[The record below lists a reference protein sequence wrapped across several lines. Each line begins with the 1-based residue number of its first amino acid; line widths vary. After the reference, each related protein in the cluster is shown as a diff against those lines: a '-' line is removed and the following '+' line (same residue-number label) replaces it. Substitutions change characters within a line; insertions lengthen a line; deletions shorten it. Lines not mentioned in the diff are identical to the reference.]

1 MESSVFK
8 IEGVSSNSLSINDIP
23 IAAGVPTNG
32 SLLTYDSTKNQ
43 WVITPHEHIHVMH
56 NYTQIFN
63 TTGKFPILYDTIIKD
78 KTQTNI
84 KYNITDSTWTLQP
97 GTYRFSIY
105 CPSIYI
111 EALLLGSADRY
122 VSAYVSYTSIATGVQ
137 TDLKKTGAMW
147 RENSVQSVGSFTYN
161 SLNSLTTLIVTEPVI
176 AHITF
181 GIEIVPDASSG
192 IYIGNALTGT
202 GYPSVLV
209 EQIE

>member
-8 IEGVSSNSLSINDIP
+8 IEGVSSNKYTINDIP

-43 WVITPHEHIHVMH
+43 WVITPHEYIHVAQDFSE
-56 NYTQIFN
+56 TFT
-63 TTGKFPILYDTIIKD
+63 TTGKFPISYNTIIKD

-97 GTYRFSIY
+97 GTYRFSVY
-105 CPSIYI
+105 CPSVYT
-111 EALLLGSADRY
+111 EVLLPGSSDSYAS
-122 VSAYVSYTSIATGVQ
+122 VYVSYTSIATGVQ
-137 TDLKKTGAMW
+137 TNLKTDGAMW
-147 RENSVQSVGSFTYN
+147 RENNVRIPGSFTYS

-181 GIEIVPDASSG
+181 DVEIDPAASSY
-192 IYIGNALTGT
+192 ISIGNALTAT
-202 GYPSVLV
+202 AYPSVLV

>member
-8 IEGVSSNSLSINDIP
+8 IEGVSFNKYTINDIP

-43 WVITPHEHIHVMH
+43 WVITPHEYIHV
-56 NYTQIFN
+56 TQNFAQTFN
-63 TTGKFPILYDTIIKD
+63 TTGKFPISYNTIIKD

-97 GTYRFSIY
+97 GTYRFSVY
-105 CPSIYI
+105 CPSVYI
-111 EALLLGSADRY
+111 RALLSGGADRY

-137 TDLKKTGAMW
+137 TDLKATGAAW
-147 RENSVQSVGSFTYN
+147 RQNNIQTVDSFTYN
-161 SLNSLTTLIVTEPVI
+161 SLNSLTTLIVTEPVR

-181 GIEIVPDASSG
+181 ETLIVPAASSE
-192 IYIGNALTGT
+192 IYIGNSLTGT
-202 GYPSVLV
+202 GYPCVLV

>member
-1 MESSVFK
+1 MTYT
-8 IEGVSSNSLSINDIP
+8 INDIP

-43 WVITPHEHIHVMH
+43 WVITSHEYIHVTH
-56 NYTQIFN
+56 DYTQPFSK
-63 TTGKFPILYDTIIKD
+63 TGNFPISYNTIIKD

-97 GTYRFSIY
+97 GTYRFSVY
-105 CPSIYI
+105 CPSVYI
-111 EALLLGSADRY
+111 EALLPGSSDTY
-122 VSAYVSYTSIATGVQ
+122 LSAYVSYTSIATGVQ
-137 TDLKKTGAMW
+137 TDLKATGAAW
-147 RENSVQSVGSFTYN
+147 SENNIQTVGSFTYN

-181 GIEIVPDASSG
+181 GIDIVPAASSG
-192 IYIGNALTGT
+192 IYIGNAPTGT

>member
-8 IEGVSSNSLSINDIP
+8 IESVSSNSVSINDIP

-43 WVITPHEHIHVMH
+43 WVITPHEYIHVIH
-56 NYTQIFN
+56 NDTQLF
-63 TTGKFPILYDTIIKD
+63 TASGKFPLLYNTIMKD

-97 GTYRFSIY
+97 GTYRFSIN
-105 CPSIYI
+105 CPNIFI
-111 EALLLGSADRY
+111 EALLIGSAY
-122 VSAYVSYTSIATGVQ
+122 KYISVYVSYISIATGVQ
-137 TDLKKTGAMW
+137 TDLKAAGAMW
-147 RENSVQSVGSFTYN
+147 SENNVQTDGYFTYR
-161 SLNSLTTLIVTEPVI
+161 SLNSSATLIATEPVK

-181 GIEIVPDASSG
+181 DVEIVPGASSD
-192 IYIGNALTGT
+192 IYVGNASTGT